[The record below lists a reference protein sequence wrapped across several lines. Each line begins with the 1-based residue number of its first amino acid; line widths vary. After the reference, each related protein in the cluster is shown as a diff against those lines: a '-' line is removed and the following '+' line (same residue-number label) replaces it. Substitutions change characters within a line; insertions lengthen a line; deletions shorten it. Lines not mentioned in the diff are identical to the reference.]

1 MKKRNPQLLILIG
14 APGSGKSTF
23 ARYHLRTHLNWARVC
38 RDDFRLM
45 HFSQSFLPDK
55 DEQMIT
61 KMIDAA
67 IEALLI
73 NKTNVIADATHTKK
87 EYLDEYIKKFGH
99 LADVSF
105 KVFEAPVEVLNKRCK
120 QRYEDT
126 GKFIPVTATSKHSLH
141 LEQLKKKF
149 DFTTRD
155 KQERINATELQD
167 TSLRK
172 AILCDLDGTLA
183 LLNGRNPFDASTCA
197 ADLLNE
203 PVANVLRNYKQL
215 GYAIILLSG
224 REDVYREPTLRFLEQ
239 HGIVYDTLL
248 MRAASDNRKDAIIKR
263 EIFDREIAGKYFIE
277 FILDDR
283 NQVVNMWRDD
293 LKLPCFQVYYGDF

>member
-1 MKKRNPQLLILIG
+1 MKKVIIMRGL
-14 APGSGKSTF
+14 PGSGKSTW
-23 ARYHLRTHLNWARVC
+23 AKQLVTENPNSYKRINRDELRMMFDNGYTSNGNEKFVKQV
-38 RDDFRLM
+38 RDILLVKALSEGKHVIVDDTNL
-45 HFSQSFLPDK
+45 SDK
-55 DEQMIT
+55 SIT
-61 KMIDAA
+61 RIIQLVQEFNKANNDHVVVEIKEMETSVQECIERDNQRENKVGEGVIRKMQRR
-67 IEALLI
+67 
-73 NKTNVIADATHTKK
+73 
-87 EYLDEYIKKFGH
+87 F
-99 LADVSF
+99 
-105 KVFEAPVEVLNKRCK
+105 FEASEM
-120 QRYEDT
+120 Y
-126 GKFIPVTATSKHSLH
+126 SS
-141 LEQLKKKF
+141 
-149 DFTTRD
+149 
-155 KQERINATELQD
+155 QD
-167 TSLRK
+167 TTLRK

-183 LLNGRNPFDASTCA
+183 LLNGRNPFDASSCA

-215 GYAIILLSG
+215 GYAIVLLSG

-263 EIFDREIAGKYFIE
+263 EIFEREIEGKYFIE